1 MRNVVGIVPAAG
13 LSSRMGAFKPLLP
26 VDPESGEGCVSALER
41 AVSVLRAAG
50 AGRVFVVTGKSA
62 EKLRGPIA
70 DLRAEEVYNK
80 NYMLGMGSSLLAG
93 VRAAEESGADG
104 ALLLPCDT
112 PAVSS
117 DTVRA
122 VLGAGDS
129 ERFAVA
135 CFKGKKGHPLWIP
148 RKYFAEILKTGSV
161 KAVTRL
167 HEEEI
172 VRVETGREG
181 VVLDMDTPADY
192 QRVLDYLR
200 EGETDLSVLAK
211 DRRVILVR
219 HGETVRHP
227 GPIFMGHYDPQL
239 SPAGYSGAVLVSSRV
254 TALAPNV
261 SRVYSSDL
269 RRAAATAAAIAG
281 GLRVGMTL
289 DPNLREL
296 SLGAWDGRLIEDI
309 KAAYPEEYERRG
321 RSLLTFKPEGGENF
335 YDLRYRAGRCLA
347 GILKKDPSRDIL
359 IVTHAGTIT
368 SLRSA
373 ITGEEMDPFDKPPL
387 NAIVTIIGEKYE
399 SPDRTR

>member
-1 MRNVVGIVPAAG
+1 MRDVVGIVPAAG

-26 VDPESGEGCVSALER
+26 VDDEERIGCVSALER
-41 AVSVLRAAG
+41 AVTALRSAG
-50 AGRVFVVTGKSA
+50 AGRVFVVTGKNA
-62 EKLRGPIA
+62 EKLRGAIA
-70 DLRAEEVYNK
+70 DLRADEVYNN

-93 VRAAEESGADG
+93 VRAAESSGAEG

-112 PAVSS
+112 PAVTADS
-117 DTVRA
+117 VRA
-122 VLGAGDS
+122 VLEAGDD

-148 RKYFAEILKTGSV
+148 RRFFSEILLSGNV
-161 KAVTRL
+161 KAVTRA
-167 HEEEI
+167 HEDEMI
-172 VRVETGREG
+172 RVETGREG

-200 EGETDLSVLAK
+200 EGETDLSALAK

-239 SPAGYSGAVLVSSRV
+239 SPVGFSGAILVSSRV
-254 TALAPNV
+254 AMLAPRET
-261 SRVYSSDL
+261 RVYSSDL

-281 GLRVGMTL
+281 NLRVGMRL
-289 DPNLREL
+289 EPDLREL

-309 KAAYPEEYERRG
+309 KTAYPEEYERRG
-321 RSLLTFKPEGGENF
+321 RSLLTFKTEGGENF
-335 YDLRYRAGRCLA
+335 YDLRYRAGRRLA
-347 GILKKDPSRDIL
+347 EILKKDRSRDIL

-368 SLRSA
+368 ALRSA
-373 ITGEEMDPFDKPPL
+373 ITGEEMDPSDKPPL

-399 SPDRTR
+399 SQGRAR